1 MYRTKSKI
9 IEKKNIK
16 YKTKVNSVL
25 DKYYIKY

>member
-1 MYRTKSKI
+1 MYRKKSKL
-9 IEKKNIK
+9 KKYIK